1 MGKIIIA
8 SDSSSD
14 LSPELI
20 ARYDV
25 KIMPYTVI
33 MGEKSYKDGIDV
45 TPDDLLSFAAKTGK
59 LPKTAAVNTAEAED
73 FINSIR
79 TNPDDEIIFFTL
91 SSKMSGT
98 YQYAAL
104 AAENLGN
111 VYTVDS
117 QNLST
122 GVGHL
127 VVKAAEMRDNGN
139 GVEEILDV
147 INRMVPKVRA
157 SFILDDLEHMR
168 KGGRCSA
175 VAAFGAN
182 LLKIKPMIAVRDGE
196 MGVAKKYRGQLCE
209 VLKQYT
215 LDLLENKDNIDLDRC
230 FVTHTRMDPEWVAD
244 IIELVKATLPFK
256 EVIETTAGA
265 TISVHAGPNC
275 LGVLFVEK
283 Y

>member
-20 ARYDV
+20 KRYDV

-33 MGEKSYKDGIDV
+33 MGEESYKDGIDV
-45 TPDDLLSFAAKTGK
+45 TPDDLLSFVAKTGK

-79 TNPDDEIIFFTL
+79 SNPDDAIIFFTL

-98 YQYAAL
+98 YQYATL
-104 AAENLGN
+104 AAQNLGN

-127 VVKAAEMRDNGN
+127 VVKAAEMRDNGSS
-139 GVEEILDV
+139 VQEILDV
-147 INRMVPKVRA
+147 MNRMVPKVRA
-157 SFILDDLEHMR
+157 SFILDDLEHMC

-196 MGVAKKYRGQLCE
+196 MGVAKKYRGQLRE

-215 LDLLENKDNIDLDRC
+215 LDLLENKDNIILDRC
-230 FVTHTRMDPEWVAD
+230 FVTHTKMDPEWVGA
-244 IIELVKATLPFK
+244 IVELVKETLPFK